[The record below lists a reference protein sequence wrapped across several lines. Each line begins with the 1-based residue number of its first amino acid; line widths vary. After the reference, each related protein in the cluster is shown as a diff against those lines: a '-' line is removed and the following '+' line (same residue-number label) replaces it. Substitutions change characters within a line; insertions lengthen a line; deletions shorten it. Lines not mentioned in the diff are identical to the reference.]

1 MMIDTPAAVVNNFGK
16 KIWAARADN
25 MYHLIRDIRA
35 FEGTDSCYA
44 FGEYLHV
51 TLHTGVEQLKSYLG
65 NKHANLVITP
75 AKAGIE
81 DAFMQ
86 LMQEQNEAV

>member
-1 MMIDTPAAVVNNFGK
+1 
-16 KIWAARADN
+16 
-25 MYHLIRDIRA
+25 MYHLIKDIRA

-51 TLHTGVEQLKSYLG
+51 TLHTEVSALKTYLDS
-65 NKHANLVITP
+65 KAHQHLVITP